1 MSKIGRKPIDFSRV
15 MLSTSGR
22 TLSIK
27 GSKGEFTH
35 ELPSCLVANVDE
47 AAKTVTLGVTEN
59 NRKNRMLW
67 GMHRAVLANKVHG
80 AGVGFEQKVK
90 LVGLGYKGQASGSK
104 VVFTVGYSHKVDY
117 ELPKGISV
125 DIDKTGQ
132 SIIVKG
138 ADKFE
143 VGNVCDAMRSI
154 RPPEPYKGTGI
165 MRDDE
170 VIIRKAGKTK
180 S

>member
-15 MLSTSGR
+15 TFSASGR

-35 ELPSCLVANVDE
+35 ELPACLIANVDE

-59 NRKNRMLW
+59 NRRNRTLW
-67 GMHRAVLANKVHG
+67 GMHRAVLANKVQG
-80 AGVGFEQKVK
+80 AGVGFESKVK
-90 LVGLGYKGQASGSK
+90 LVGLGYKGQASGNK

-117 ELPKGISV
+117 ELPKGITV

-132 SIIVKG
+132 SITVRG
-138 ADKFE
+138 ADKFV
-143 VGNVCDAMRSI
+143 VGNACDAMRSI

-165 MRDDE
+165 MLENE

-180 S
+180 A